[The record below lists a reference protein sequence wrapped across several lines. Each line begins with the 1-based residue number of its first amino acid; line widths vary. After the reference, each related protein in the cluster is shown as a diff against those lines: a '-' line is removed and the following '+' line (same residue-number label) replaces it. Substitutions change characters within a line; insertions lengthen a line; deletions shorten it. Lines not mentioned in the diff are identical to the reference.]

1 MLRDE
6 LIELRLSAG
15 IVDPLGPGVDQNVDP
30 ETGEI
35 LAGVDEPAQA

>member
-15 IVDPLGPGVDQNVDP
+15 IVDPLGPGVEDADGDGSALSVVDHP
-30 ETGEI
+30 
-35 LAGVDEPAQA
+35 VDA